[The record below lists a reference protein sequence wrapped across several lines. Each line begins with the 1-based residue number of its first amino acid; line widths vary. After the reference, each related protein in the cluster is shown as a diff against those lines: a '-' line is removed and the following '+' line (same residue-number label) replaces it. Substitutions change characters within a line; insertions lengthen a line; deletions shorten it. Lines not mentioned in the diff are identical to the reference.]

1 MPGGSQPDDDLIVR
15 IRSGDRSACEE
26 LVRRKYETVY
36 RFLVHL
42 TTDSDLAADLTQDT
56 FRAAWQKLDDFEGR
70 ASVASWL
77 HRIAYNRF
85 VEVYRRHRRD
95 RSAQEFLQV
104 EFGRDEGATWPCA
117 TSRSDVAEYLS
128 AAVKQLPEDQRAVVV
143 LHYFEGLSLQETA
156 TVLEQPVG
164 TVKWRLNTALTRLRA
179 VVDAES
185 VQ

>member
-26 LVRRKYETVY
+26 LVRRTYETVY

-42 TTDSDLAADLTQDT
+42 TADTELAADLTQDT
-56 FRAAWQKLDDFEGR
+56 FRTAWQKLGDFDGR

-85 VEVYRRHRRD
+85 IDVCRKRRRD

-104 EFGRDEGATWPCA
+104 EFGRDEGATWACA
-117 TSRSDVAEYLS
+117 TSRSDVSEYLS
-128 AAVKQLPEDQRAVVV
+128 AAVKQLSEDQRAVVV
-143 LHYFEGLSLQETA
+143 LHYFEGLSLQSTA

-164 TVKWRLNTALTRLRA
+164 TVKWRLNAALTRLRA